1 MASFYELD
9 KTDRQILNHLLE
21 DAKTTYTHIARQIPV
36 SDGTVHVRMKKME
49 QAGIVQG
56 SRLLVDYAAL
66 GYDLTAYIGIY
77 LEKGSEY
84 PLVIKRLEDIPELV
98 EAHYIT
104 GAYSIFCKLICQ
116 NTDHLRRILN
126 EQVQAIHGI
135 QRTET
140 FISLENSIQ
149 RALKL
154 PLGDL

>member
-1 MASFYELD
+1 MKVDYELD
-9 KTDRQILNHLLE
+9 RTDRMILNSLME
-21 DAKTTYTHIARQIPV
+21 DAKTTYTRIAQMIPV

-56 SRLLVDYAAL
+56 SRLLVDYNTL

-77 LEKGSEY
+77 LEKGSVY
-84 PLVIKRLEDIPELV
+84 KDVIKQLEAVPEIV

-104 GAYSIFCKLICQ
+104 GAYSIFCKLICM
-116 NTDHLRRILN
+116 NTNHLRSILN
-126 EQVQAIHGI
+126 DQVQAIGGI

-154 PLGDL
+154 PV